1 MKRHSLKIKL
11 TIIMAVLL
19 TAVIALIC
27 ILDTVLFEGYY
38 FDRKTKELKASYT
51 SLKTIMTTSGYDSE
65 SVENEIAR
73 INTLYNI
80 NVFVIDGEWNMVYSS
95 QINADNTI
103 RWIQDI
109 LFSSSVKKDVLEEN
123 SEYSVISSY
132 DNITAMSYLEIYG
145 MPDSERQI
153 ILQITIENI
162 KENINAFNSFIIIV
176 GGFML
181 LIGIIV
187 VYVISAGFTKPV
199 KQLSDIA
206 ERMSEMDFGVKYSG
220 KDNSEIGVLGHSIN
234 VMSDRLEQN
243 ISELKSANLE
253 LQRDIE
259 TKTKN
264 DEMRREFL
272 SNVSHEL
279 KTPIALIQGYAEGL
293 LEGIND
299 DEESRNFY
307 CEVIIDEAAKMNDMV
322 KRLLTLNQIEFGNE
336 PVEIEHFDI
345 SSLIESV
352 LRANSLRTS
361 QNGIE
366 VIFEHESPVLVW
378 ADQNQMEEVFTNFYT
393 NAINHCEEINSLKVI
408 RITLEQREKSVRIGV
423 YNTGQKIPEEDIDRI
438 WEKFYKVD
446 KARTREYGGNGIGL
460 SIVKAILDNFNTEY
474 GVENRD
480 DGVFFWFEIDSSI

>member
-19 TAVIALIC
+19 TAVIVLIC
-27 ILDTVLFEGYY
+27 ILDTTLFEKYY
-38 FDRKTKELKASYT
+38 FDRKTKELRQSYT
-51 SLKTIMTTSGYDSE
+51 SLKTVMTTSGYDRQT
-65 SVENEIAR
+65 VEDEIIR

-80 NVFVIDGEWNMVYSS
+80 NVFVLDGEWNMAYSS
-95 QINADNTI
+95 QSNADDTI

-109 LFSSSVKKDVLEEN
+109 LFSSSVQKSVLEEN
-123 SEYSVISSY
+123 GEYSVIRAY
-132 DNITAMSYLEIYG
+132 DKISAMSYLEIYG

-153 ILQITIENI
+153 ILQITLENI
-162 KENINAFNSFIIIV
+162 QENIDAFNRFIMIV

-181 LIGIIV
+181 LIGIVV
-187 VYVISAGFTKPV
+187 VYVISAGFTRPV

-206 ERMSEMDFGVKYSG
+206 ERMSEMDFNVKYSG

-234 VMSDRLEQN
+234 IMSDRLERN
-243 ISELKSANLE
+243 ISELKAANLE

-259 TKTKN
+259 IKTKN

-293 LEGIND
+293 SEGVND

-307 CEVIIDEAAKMNDMV
+307 CEVIMDEAAKMNEMV
-322 KRLLTLNQIEFGNE
+322 KKLLTLNQIEFGNE

-345 SSLIESV
+345 RALIESV
-352 LRANSLRTS
+352 VRANSLRTA

-366 VIFEHESPVLVW
+366 VLMDSGAPVMVW
-378 ADQNQMEEVFTNFYT
+378 SGQMQTEEVFTNFFT
-393 NAINHCEEINSLKVI
+393 NAINHCEEINSRKFI
-408 RITLEQREKSVRIGV
+408 RVTVEEMEKCVRVGV
-423 YNTGQKIPEEDIDRI
+423 YNTGQQIPEEDIGRI

-460 SIVKAILDNFNTEY
+460 SIVKAILDNFNTAY
-474 GVENRD
+474 GVENKD
-480 DGVFFWFEIDSSI
+480 DGVLFWFETDSAI

>member
-11 TIIMAVLL
+11 TMIMAVLL

-27 ILDTVLFEGYY
+27 VLDTVLFEGYY
-38 FDRKTKELKASYT
+38 FDRKTKELKASYE
-51 SLKTIMTTSGYDSE
+51 SLKAVMTTFGYDSK

-80 NVFVIDGEWNMVYSS
+80 NVFVVDGEWNMAYSS
-95 QINADNTI
+95 QSNADNTI

-123 SEYSVISSY
+123 GEYSIISAY
-132 DNITAMSYLEIYG
+132 DKITAMSYLEIYG
-145 MPDSERQI
+145 MPDSESQI
-153 ILQITIENI
+153 ILQITVENI
-162 KENINAFNSFIIIV
+162 KESINTFNSFIIIV

-206 ERMSEMDFGVKYSG
+206 ERMSDMDFGVKYAG

-234 VMSDRLEQN
+234 IMSDRLERN
-243 ISELKSANLE
+243 ISELKSANL
-253 LQRDIE
+253 
-259 TKTKN
+259 
-264 DEMRREFL
+264 
-272 SNVSHEL
+272 EL

-345 SSLIESV
+345 SALIESV

-366 VIFEHESPVLVW
+366 VVFEHESPVMVW
-378 ADQNQMEEVFTNFYT
+378 ADQSQTEEVFTNFYT
-393 NAINHCEEINSLKVI
+393 NAINHCEEINSLKLI
-408 RITLEQREKSVRIGV
+408 RITLEQRERSVRIGV
-423 YNTGQKIPEEDIDRI
+423 YNTGQKIPKEDIDRI

-474 GVENRD
+474 GVENLD
-480 DGVFFWFEIDSSI
+480 DGVFFWFETDSAI